1 MYLRLSL
8 TTAFRK
14 GMFWRF
20 SDVQLFP
27 LQTVSTSFC
36 NLAWAFGFLA
46 RLYIAKQS
54 ACED

>member
-46 RLYIAKQS
+46 RLYITKQS